1 MKNHRI
7 FSIIIIALIQIGLGA
22 KLPVNKIGQDPNL
35 YSYSFIGPVS
45 DTINI
50 ESFVKA
56 LEQFDFSETDNFIY
70 NDKSFQK
77 MDITAIGDQG
87 FHAVHQLFPD
97 LGDNEIVFAISNI
110 TSNKNQSA
118 VLSSVNDMV
127 QMNCWF
133 DGKTYYLN
141 VGLPGRQI

>member
-45 DTINI
+45 DTTNI

-87 FHAVHQLFPD
+87 FHAVHQPLFEMRKVLFVR
-97 LGDNEIVFAISNI
+97 LGL
-110 TSNKNQSA
+110 NQGDFRRH
-118 VLSSVNDMV
+118 N
-127 QMNCWF
+127 QI
-133 DGKTYYLN
+133 YYC
-141 VGLPGRQI
+141 PESCI